1 MSEIRDGYWE
11 VEGFYLQGKVD
22 GVDVWAKWEPDRYQ
36 VLCSALCWDAL
47 KDRFYELLGPKGFPL
62 RTGSCIT
69 YFKTWEDA
77 AMDASFCFDVLK
89 SIAASATGWVERNG
103 QTIEFENETEELWP
117 PKNPSEAR
125 FKRIMAGM
133 TGEADELP
141 GLKAKLVR
149 STSGRCMNCHAKF
162 SARLMQL
169 HRPRHETARLLCFSC
184 HPLRDML
191 WPQ

>member
-69 YFKTWEDA
+69 YLRLSSTYQPEISGHGLTTGRDG
-77 AMDASFCFDVLK
+77 
-89 SIAASATGWVERNG
+89 IARVMARWLVSDQQPGSVTTDCPNVSRRWVR
-103 QTIEFENETEELWP
+103 
-117 PKNPSEAR
+117 
-125 FKRIMAGM
+125 
-133 TGEADELP
+133 
-141 GLKAKLVR
+141 
-149 STSGRCMNCHAKF
+149 
-162 SARLMQL
+162 
-169 HRPRHETARLLCFSC
+169 RPRSA
-184 HPLRDML
+184 PGRDGRSGL
-191 WPQ
+191 HGAGGQS